1 MGNTGQKPITLSIC
15 MMVKDEEA
23 NLKRCL
29 PSLKGIA
36 DELIIVD
43 TGSTDTTMELAKSFG
58 AKVYE
63 HPFKGA
69 YIDDFSK
76 YRNLSVGYA
85 TSDWLLIVDAD
96 EELLLEDSSSA
107 PDLKSWLSKIHPE
120 CSSAA
125 ITLRDIQQDLQV
137 MQFPSV
143 RLFRKDTV
151 QYEKVIHNTPKI
163 IKGKPEAVFCP
174 VVSLKH
180 YGYDLTPERQMDKRK
195 RTEGLLFKQL
205 EKDPDDVVAIFYLIQ
220 SYTAADDYTEAAK
233 YVERYAETSART
245 GVEFNGS
252 IYCTAT
258 HVYRKL
264 MDKKNA
270 QKWLLAGLKEY
281 PGDLDLLMNLTEYG
295 VWVQDIDLMARGAK
309 GFLKAYAEYQKNPIA
324 GGNRFV
330 YANTPESACY
340 CMFHLAMGMLQQ
352 GCQVLDKLGSVLED
366 TKPEYQAGVRG
377 DVGKVL
383 SVFGVHRDG
392 WDTPLANEPRKVVNL
407 SSRR

>member
-1 MGNTGQKPITLSIC
+1 
-15 MMVKDEEA
+15 MMVKDEEE

-43 TGSTDTTMELAKSFG
+43 TGSTDTTMELVKAAG

-63 HPFKGA
+63 HPFEGG

-76 YRNLSVGYA
+76 YRNLSIGYA
-85 TSDWLLIVDAD
+85 TSDWVLIIDAD
-96 EELLLEDSSSA
+96 EELIINDSSSA
-107 PDLKSWLSKIHPE
+107 SDLKRWLSKIHPE

-143 RLFRKDTV
+143 RLFRKGAV
-151 QYEKVIHNTPKI
+151 RYEKIIHNTPTI
-163 IKGKPEAVFCP
+163 IKGKAEAVFCP
-174 VVSLKH
+174 IVSLKH
-180 YGYDLTPERQMDKRK
+180 YGYDLTPEKQMEKRK
-195 RTEGLLFKQL
+195 RTEGLLFKCL

-220 SYTAADDYTEAAK
+220 SYTAYDEFIEAAK
-233 YVERYAETSART
+233 YVERYEETSIRT
-245 GVEFNGS
+245 GVKFNGS
-252 IYCTAT
+252 IYCTAS

-264 MDKKNA
+264 MDKKNT

-281 PGDLDLLMNLTEYG
+281 PNDLDLLMNLTEYG
-295 VWVQDIDLMARGAK
+295 VWIQNIDLMAKGAK
-309 GFLKAYAEYQKNPIA
+309 GFLKAHAEYQKNPIA

-330 YANTPESACY
+330 YANTPESVCY
-340 CMFHLAMGMLQQ
+340 CMFHLSMGMLQQ
-352 GCQVLDKLGSVLED
+352 GCQVLDQLGTVLKD
-366 TKPEYQAGVRG
+366 TKLEYQIGMRG

-383 SVFGVHRDG
+383 EIFGIHRNG
-392 WDTPLANEPRKVVNL
+392 WDAPVEEPRKVVNL